1 MTIAVLATEKANADF
16 TNNFALQCILHH
28 PFPTQHYFICISDKK
43 TSHNLELPE
52 GADNLHPFFSIEHK
66 QGKHIFFA
74 TELRWLISKKK
85 IDVLIHDGTSFYTG
99 TGLKQLVVLKN
110 GETISTKRLQR
121 LEKYADCIVVHDEHT
136 FNNLKKDLP
145 EKKITLIPFGVSE
158 KANTV
163 SLVEQTAY
171 KVKRTGGSDY
181 LLFFADG
188 IKQDELLVFLKAFS
202 LFKKWN
208 RTAMKLIL
216 VVEEK
221 SRRMA
226 ETLINKYL
234 YKDQIL
240 FVDSLEVE
248 TNPMLFSSAYAAVFY
263 DASNASLEK
272 MMHALH
278 LHVPLLLPS
287 KPSLES
293 IFTDCATFY
302 SNQYDQLS
310 EKLTLLYKDE
320 TRKNS
325 LVSNGALKAKDSLWP
340 LVSSSFLRLVLATD

>member
-16 TNNFALQCILHH
+16 ANNFALQCILHH
-28 PFPTQHYFICISDKK
+28 HFPAQHYFICISDKK

-52 GADNLHPFFSIEHK
+52 GPDNLHPFFSIENK
-66 QGKHIFFA
+66 QGKRIFFA
-74 TELRWLISKKK
+74 TELRWLIRKKK

-110 GETISTKRLQR
+110 GETISTKRIQR
-121 LEKYADCIVVHDEHT
+121 LQKYADCIVVHDEHT
-136 FNNLKKDLP
+136 LNNLKKDLP

-158 KANTV
+158 KANTA

-188 IKQDELLVFLKAFS
+188 IKQDDLLVFLKAFS
-202 LFKKWN
+202 SFKKWN

-234 YKDQIL
+234 YKDQIY

-263 DASNASLEK
+263 DASNASLAK
-272 MMHALH
+272 MMNALR

-287 KPSLES
+287 KPSLDS
-293 IFTDCATFY
+293 IFTNFATFY
-302 SNQYDQLS
+302 SNQPDQLS
-310 EKLTLLYKDE
+310 EKMSLLYKDE

-340 LVSSSFLRLVLATD
+340 LVSSSFLKLVLATD